1 MFWYACVD
9 LDASSTVRKAL
20 HLAATLILISAV
32 GAADCPEECVC
43 MWKNGKETTECI
55 NRDKDSI
62 PQGIEPST
70 QASQILSKS
79 YIWMKNNYIKLMKSH
94 SVFEK
99 ISIYIFRSLIYEG
112 TILGS
117 FQTTCSLIMEL
128 PTFNGFIVLTAK
140 LVKVKQFLTS
150 AI

>member
-1 MFWYACVD
+1 MLLIKIRLRITLFCVFFVD
-9 LDASSTVRKAL
+9 LDASSTVRTAL

-70 QASQILSKS
+70 QASQ
-79 YIWMKNNYIKLMKSH
+79 
-94 SVFEK
+94 
-99 ISIYIFRSLIYEG
+99 
-112 TILGS
+112 T
-117 FQTTCSLIMEL
+117 
-128 PTFNGFIVLTAK
+128 
-140 LVKVKQFLTS
+140 
-150 AI
+150 